1 MFVSV
6 CRFKDKRHTVPKTF
20 YFTFLRSLTT
30 PSTCVYRSQFC
41 ALLSARVYRLQ
52 TAQYALG
59 NRSVFVHRSGL
70 IHSAIA
76 FRNFEAEKTI

>member
-1 MFVSV
+1 MFAFAHHAVNV
-6 CRFKDKRHTVPKTF
+6 CLPFTV
-20 YFTFLRSLTT
+20 LRS
-30 PSTCVYRSQFC
+30 P
-41 ALLSARVYRLQ
+41 LLSARVYRLQ

-70 IHSAIA
+70 IHSASA

>member
-30 PSTCVYRSQFC
+30 PSTCVYRSQFR
-41 ALLSARVYRLQ
+41 SARVYRLQ